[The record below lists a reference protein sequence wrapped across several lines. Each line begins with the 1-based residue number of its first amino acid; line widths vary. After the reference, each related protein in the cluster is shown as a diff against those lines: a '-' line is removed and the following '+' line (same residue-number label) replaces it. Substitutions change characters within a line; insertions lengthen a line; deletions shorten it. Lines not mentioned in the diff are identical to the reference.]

1 MDGGAPGGKAW
12 AVIRRADGTEE
23 TVPSKIVTRLFAGDR
38 FVLATA
44 GGGGRGDPRA
54 RPALLV
60 ADDVANGKVTS
71 TEACEAYGQNI
82 S

>member
-1 MDGGAPGGKAW
+1 
-12 AVIRRADGTEE
+12 
-23 TVPSKIVTRLFAGDR
+23 VTRLMAGDR

-54 RPALLV
+54 RPAALV
-60 ADDVANGKVTS
+60 VEDVANGKVS
-71 TEACEAYGQNI
+71 SAEAREAYGQNR